1 MAREYGRG
9 TLKGDQGSME
19 EEHLR
24 ETKDGVAWP
33 GKDRREAVGGS
44 HMSKGIAEPL

>member
-1 MAREYGRG
+1 MGEVTGWP
-9 TLKGDQGSME
+9 GSME